1 MHRRRFSKT
10 PRPPLRHSPPE
21 GSQES
26 GNAHH
31 VAKSQTDDAA
41 CSPPRRDRRQALRVR
56 DAPIARAVPHSSH
69 SPILPVLTST
79 NLRACT
85 LPDTCKPTALAE
97 TTGVSQN
104 AREKGNVAGR
114 TRCGRDR
121 VDRYLRPLRARPGG
135 SISTAGLRSGPIG
148 LDSKDPLRVRLIQG
162 VRSARG
168 PIPEGPVGLSTFSE
182 SLRFLRQL
190 CLLISEGR
198 THSFMGDQGPL
209 PPRFCEY
216 HPRVPPLLR
225 LSVLRIHPASSSYPR
240 FSLIPPPPH
249 PDLLLSCPSFTLA
262 C

>member
-1 MHRRRFSKT
+1 MLDRLPIRELKTADHHLRCLKAGEEAKAAGHTVRSCSAEKKDPQLYRVHRRRFSKT

-31 VAKSQTDDAA
+31 VAKPQTDDAA

-104 AREKGNVAGR
+104 TREKGNVAGR

-135 SISTAGLRSGPIG
+135 SISATGLR
-148 LDSKDPLRVRLIQG
+148 
-162 VRSARG
+162 
-168 PIPEGPVGLSTFSE
+168 PV
-182 SLRFLRQL
+182 Q
-190 CLLISEGR
+190 
-198 THSFMGDQGPL
+198 
-209 PPRFCEY
+209 
-216 HPRVPPLLR
+216 
-225 LSVLRIHPASSSYPR
+225 
-240 FSLIPPPPH
+240 
-249 PDLLLSCPSFTLA
+249 
-262 C
+262 